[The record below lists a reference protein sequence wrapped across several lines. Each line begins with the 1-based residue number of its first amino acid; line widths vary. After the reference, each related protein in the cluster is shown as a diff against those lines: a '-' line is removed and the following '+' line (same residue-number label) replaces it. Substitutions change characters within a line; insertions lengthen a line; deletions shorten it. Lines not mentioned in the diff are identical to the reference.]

1 MLITRCK
8 YENSNE
14 VGVFSKLTNSYCI
27 VGLGGA
33 ENFYSVFENELAN
46 HIQVIHATVSST
58 KLVGRLMAGNKNGLL
73 VPSSVTDNE
82 LLHLRNSLPESVRV
96 KKIDDRLSAL
106 GNCIAC
112 NDHIALIHPEFDK
125 ESEEIIADI
134 LGVEVYKTTIAGN
147 ALVGSFCVFNNK
159 GGIFHPL
166 TSVDEFEELSNLLQI
181 PIAAGTINRGSDVIA
196 GGLVS
201 NDWKA
206 FCGLDTT
213 AAEVDTIEKMLQL
226 RPEGQMGGNEFLMK
240 D

>member
-1 MLITRCK
+1 MITRCK

-14 VGVFSKLTNSYCI
+14 VGVWAKLTNTYCL

-33 ENFYSVFENELAN
+33 ENFYSIFENELAN
-46 HIQVIHATVSST
+46 HMSVIHATVANT
-58 KLVGRLMAGNKNGLL
+58 KLVGRLTAGNKNGLL
-73 VPSSVTDNE
+73 VPSTITDNE
-82 LLHLRNSLPESVRV
+82 IQHLRNSLPDSVRI

-112 NDHIALIHPEFDK
+112 NDHFALIHPEFDK

-134 LGVEVYKTTIAGN
+134 LGVEVFRTTIAEN

-166 TSVDEFEELSNLLQI
+166 TSVDEFEEQSNLLQI

-201 NDWKA
+201 NDWTA

-213 AAEVDTIEKMLQL
+213 ASEIDMVEKILQL
-226 RPEGQMGGNEFLMK
+226 QPKGNSEFLMG